1 MVCSKAVRRIEVP
14 PLSAA
19 TSPFLRVRRI
29 LLVLLLIL
37 LLVLLLV
44 LADELRSSR
53 RQATYLSGL
62 WRDLSFRTQPGPS
75 TDIRYPGRG
84 PYDQR
89 LGYSELPRFAQRLST
104 QGFEVVEQARMS
116 QRMLA
121 LRDMGL
127 FAPYPEKDQAGLWLT
142 DCHGDT
148 LFEQRYPERTYP
160 GFEAVPKAL
169 VNALLFIENRELL
182 DADHPTRN
190 PAVEWD
196 RFTRAAVDQAR
207 QLIDDSHRA
216 PGGSTLATQIE
227 KYRHSP
233 EGRTDSGAEKL
244 RQMGSASVRA
254 YMNGRDTLPWRRRLV
269 VTYLNTVPLSARA
282 GFGEVHGLG
291 DGLWAWYGRDF
302 DELNRLLLS
311 LPVDAVGS
319 ASAASAASAPAT
331 RGRPVPPAAALAFK
345 QALSLM
351 IAQRRPS
358 GYLVEGERDLNP
370 LTDSYLRLMA
380 DAGFISA
387 ELRDAALRQPLTL
400 APQAPSE
407 PVGSFIER
415 KAANAVRSRLSAL
428 LDVPRAY
435 DLDRLDLHASSTL
448 DGQVQQ
454 AATRLLRSLREPEGA
469 KAAGLY
475 GFRLL
480 NEGDDTSKLVFSF
493 TLFERAGGA
502 NLLRVQTD
510 NVDQPFDL
518 NEGARLDLGSTSKLR
533 TLVTYLE
540 MIAELHRQWSG
551 LDPVMLAA
559 QELSPRDALGRWAR
573 EWLLQAEDRS
583 LQAMLN
589 AAMERKYSASPGEAF
604 YTGGGVHTFNNFE
617 PEDDRKIVTVREA
630 LERSVNLPFIRMMR
644 DIVYRTMA
652 GSAKGRAALLED
664 EDHPE
669 RQVYLQRFADKEGR
683 EYLARFHR
691 KYQGKDAA
699 QAEALLLQGRRATPV
714 RLAAVFFALHPQGD
728 EAALAAFLDRHLP
741 PGPRPAESAV
751 RSLREKYGADRWSLG
766 DRGYLAGV
774 HPLELWLVGYLQS
787 HPKAPWKDVVAASQ
801 DERQAAYEWLF
812 KTRHKGAQDSRI
824 RNLLEQEA
832 FAEVAR
838 RWRRLGYP
846 FESLTPSY
854 ASALGASGDRPASLA
869 ELMGILVNGGVRLPT
884 YRVDELHF
892 ARATPYETR
901 MVRKPAAG
909 ERVLPREVADT
920 VRLALTGVVEN
931 GTAKRLKG
939 VFRTPDGQPVPV
951 GGKTGTGDHRFD
963 VHGKGGA
970 LLSSRVVNRTATFAF
985 FIGDRYFGTMMAY
998 VHEPHAARYKFT
1010 SAMPSQL
1017 VKALSPTLLPLLDER
1032 NRCSVKAAPIAPAPA
1047 TAAPRAASAP
1057 SATAAASAS
1066 SAASAALPSGAASVP
1081 SAATPASAAS
1091 APFGPDSVLRPPVDA
1106 VRAAA
1111 SAASASSG
1119 ASAAS
1124 GPRRPTGGARPASAP
1139 ASAASRP

>member
-1 MVCSKAVRRIEVP
+1 M
-14 PLSAA
+14 
-19 TSPFLRVRRI
+19 
-29 LLVLLLIL
+29 LLALLLATLAVLFYL
-37 LLVLLLV
+37 LI
-44 LADELRSSR
+44 DEVRSSR
-53 RQATYLSGL
+53 HQAAYMADLAQQLSY
-62 WRDLSFRTQPGPS
+62 RTEPGPS
-75 TDIRYPGRG
+75 TAVRFPGKG

-89 LGYSELPRFAQRLST
+89 LGYSELPQITQRLAH

-116 QRMLA
+116 ERMLK

-127 FAPYPEKDQAGLWLT
+127 FAPYPEKDQAGLSVT
-142 DCHGDT
+142 DCRGQS
-148 LFEQRYPERTYP
+148 LFDERYPERVYP
-160 GFEAVPKAL
+160 GFEAVPPAL

-182 DADHPTRN
+182 DERHPTRN

-196 RFTRAAVDQAR
+196 RFTKAAVDQAR
-207 QLIDDSHRA
+207 QLVDDSRRSA
-216 PGGSTLATQIE
+216 GGSTLATQIE

-233 EGRTDSGAEKL
+233 EGRTDSGMEKL

-254 YMNGRDTLPWRRRLV
+254 YMQGENTLPWRRQLV

-282 GFGEVHGLG
+282 GFGEINGLG

-302 DELNRLLLS
+302 QQVNRLLNA
-311 LPVDAVGS
+311 LPAGAVASAGAIARAGS
-319 ASAASAASAPAT
+319 AAEAASAATAKAGPVAPE
-331 RGRPVPPAAALAFK
+331 AALAFK

-380 DAGFISA
+380 DAGLISPS
-387 ELRDAALRQPLTL
+387 LRDAALRQPLAL
-400 APQAPSE
+400 APHVPPE
-407 PVGSFIER
+407 PAGSFIER
-415 KAANAVRSRLSAL
+415 KAANAVRARLSAL
-428 LDVPRAY
+428 LELPRAY
-435 DLDRLDLHASSTL
+435 DLDRLDLHASATL

-493 TLFERAGGA
+493 TLFERTAGA
-502 NLLRVQTD
+502 NVLRVQTD

-540 MIAELHRQWSG
+540 LIAELHARWVN

-559 QELSPRDALGRWAR
+559 QDVSARDPLGRWAR
-573 EWLLQAEDRS
+573 EYLLQAEDRS
-583 LQAMLN
+583 LQAMLD

-604 YTGGGVHTFNNFE
+604 YTGGGVHHFNNFE
-617 PEDDRKIVTVREA
+617 PEDDSRIVTVREA

-644 DIVYRTMA
+644 DIVYRVMA
-652 GSAKGRAALLED
+652 GTEKGRAALLQD
-664 EDHPE
+664 EDNPD
-669 RQVYLQRFADKEGR
+669 RQHYLERFADQEGSAF
-683 EYLARFHR
+683 LARFWR
-691 KYQGKDAA
+691 KYHAKDPAA
-699 QAEALLLQGRRATPV
+699 AEALLLEGRRKTPV
-714 RLAAVFFALHPQGD
+714 RLAATFFALQPDGD
-728 EAALAAFLDRHLP
+728 EAALRDFLQRHLP
-741 PGPRPAESAV
+741 QDKQPNDKALKALV
-751 RSLREKYGADRWSLG
+751 AKYGPERWSLA
-766 DRGYLAGV
+766 DRGYIAGV
-774 HPLELWLVGYLQS
+774 HPLELWLVGWLRT
-787 HPKAPWKDVVAASQ
+787 HPQATQKDMLTASA

-832 FAEVAR
+832 FAEINR

-846 FESLTPSY
+846 FEALTPSY
-854 ASALGASGDRPASLA
+854 ASALGASGDRPAALA
-869 ELMGILVNGGVRLPT
+869 ELMGILVNRGMRLPSA
-884 YRVDELHF
+884 RVNQLHF

-901 MVRKPAAG
+901 FVFKPGAAH
-909 ERVLPREVADT
+909 RVLPQEVADT

-939 VFRTPDGQPVPV
+939 VFTTPDGQPVPV

-963 VHGKGGA
+963 VHGRGGA
-970 LLSSRVVNRTATFAF
+970 LISSRVVNRTATLVF

-998 VHEPHAARYKFT
+998 VHEPHAAKYKFT

-1017 VKALSPTLLPLLDER
+1017 LKGLSPTLLPLLD
-1032 NRCSVKAAPIAPAPA
+1032 PAHQC
-1047 TAAPRAASAP
+1047 TAK
-1057 SATAAASAS
+1057 
-1066 SAASAALPSGAASVP
+1066 
-1081 SAATPASAAS
+1081 
-1091 APFGPDSVLRPPVDA
+1091 
-1106 VRAAA
+1106 
-1111 SAASASSG
+1111 G
-1119 ASAAS
+1119 AS
-1124 GPRRPTGGARPASAP
+1124 
-1139 ASAASRP
+1139 